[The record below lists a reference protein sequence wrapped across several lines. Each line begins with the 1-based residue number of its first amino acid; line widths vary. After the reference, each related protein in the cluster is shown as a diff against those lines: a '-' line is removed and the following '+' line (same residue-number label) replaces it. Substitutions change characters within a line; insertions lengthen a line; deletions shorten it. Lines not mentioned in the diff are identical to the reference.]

1 MARLN
6 EPLASPDD
14 IESLKRRFT
23 RQNKDFARANSTQS
37 QHIRNL
43 ENEVSRLLAE
53 NLQLREQ
60 VLRLQSEL
68 ENRPVLD
75 SDTRTL
81 HLKLQLETKISEI
94 STLLSHFG
102 SNYKAT
108 KKASSTR
115 EEQSKAT
122 PLHQLGGDL
131 KNNWPHSEDTVDQ
144 IERLSPILEDKA
156 YPRRTLEFQEVPISL
171 TEAETSALESPE
183 IGPPPKSQFVDE
195 EPMKIDLPKRNGKLQ
210 CPDSL
215 NLDVTLPI
223 AVEHRK
229 KRRDTADVE
238 LASEPETTRHCRAT
252 GSLKTGAKRK
262 MCSREDDD
270 KMNSSIEQKDES
282 LTTPLMNPLN
292 NREDTEN
299 SQTREYCTSGSYS
312 AESTPDLSVAENFSS
327 RKILGPK
334 SVNCSPRKL
343 LTPLK
348 VDSENLLPLGKIQ
361 LDLKESNPIILT
373 PGRQGTAAPTSSVEQ
388 HEPAKES
395 DTIKTVHLSEHLA
408 PCSTSAKQHAVYVDS
423 SELPP
428 ELSSRADSGRPSRRL
443 RASVSYAEP
452 NLRQK
457 MRRPTKSLADAV
469 MNDKASHGSVD
480 VSDASSHLPTGVT
493 PEPPQAQEATSRTTP
508 LNERRSRGRTLSPQV
523 TQDNASPEEN
533 SHPESPKSE
542 RLDEENLLPRRRR
555 STMGLRAV
563 SNNENRQRAETGK
576 STRRAT
582 HGLEGTSRKHITL

>member
-1 MARLN
+1 MSLWRLPMTLN
-6 EPLASPDD
+6 H
-14 IESLKRRFT
+14 
-23 RQNKDFARANSTQS
+23 S

-53 NLQLREQ
+53 NLELREQ

-81 HLKLQLETKISEI
+81 QLKLQLETKISEI

-102 SNYKAT
+102 SNYKAK
-108 KKASSTR
+108 KKAISTR
-115 EEQSKAT
+115 EEQLKAT

-131 KNNWPHSEDTVDQ
+131 QNNWPPTEETADQ

-156 YPRRTLEFQEVPISL
+156 YPRRTLEFQEVPNSL
-171 TEAETSALESPE
+171 TDAETSALESPD

-210 CPDSL
+210 GPDNL
-215 NLDVTLPI
+215 NLNVTLPI
-223 AVEHRK
+223 AVEQRK
-229 KRRDTADVE
+229 KRRDTADE
-238 LASEPETTRHCRAT
+238 EYASEPEITRHRRAT

-270 KMNSSIEQKDES
+270 KLNSSIDQKDEP
-282 LTTPLMNPLN
+282 LTTPLMNPPN
-292 NREDTEN
+292 NMEDTEN
-299 SQTREYCTSGSYS
+299 SQSREYCSSGSYS
-312 AESTPDLSVAENFSS
+312 AESTPGLSAVENFSS
-327 RKILGPK
+327 RKVLGPK

-348 VDSENLLPLGKIQ
+348 VDSENLLPPGKMQ
-361 LDLKESNPIILT
+361 LDLKESIPIILT
-373 PGRQGTAAPTSSVEQ
+373 PGRQGTAVPSPSVEQ
-388 HEPAKES
+388 HEPAKEF
-395 DTIKTVHLSEHLA
+395 DTIKTAHPSEHLA
-408 PCSTSAKQHAVYVDS
+408 PDTSSAKQHAVFVDS

-428 ELSSRADSGRPSRRL
+428 ELSSRADSGRPSRRV

-469 MNDKASHGSVD
+469 MNDKAPQGSID
-480 VSDASSHLPTGVT
+480 ISDASSQLRTGVT
-493 PEPPQAQEATSRTTP
+493 PEPPQSQEAISRTISSS
-508 LNERRSRGRTLSPQV
+508 ERRSKGRVLSPQV
-523 TQDNASPEEN
+523 TKGIAGPEES

-542 RLDEENLLPRRRR
+542 RPDEEDLPPRRRR

-563 SNNENRQRAETGK
+563 SNNETRQRAETGK
-576 STRRAT
+576 LTRRAT
-582 HGLEGTSRKHITL
+582 NGLEGTSRKHITL